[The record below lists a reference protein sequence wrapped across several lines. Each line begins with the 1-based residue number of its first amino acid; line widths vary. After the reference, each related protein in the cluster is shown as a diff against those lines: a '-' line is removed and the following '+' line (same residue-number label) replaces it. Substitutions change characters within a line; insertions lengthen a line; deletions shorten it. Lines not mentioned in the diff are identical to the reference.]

1 MTALSADAPVRA
13 DTLHTL
19 GGPTMGTAWSAR
31 VAGVESA
38 RLPELRAAIE
48 AELDQVVREMS
59 TWDAGSDLSRYNR
72 AAAGEWVELPEAC
85 RFVLAR
91 ALAHAADSDGA
102 FDPTVGPSV
111 NLWGFGPTV
120 ERGDFG
126 RDALPPDVQVDA
138 TRARIDWR
146 RVRLVGDRVLQPGGC
161 YLDFSAIAKGYAT
174 DRALAALAAAG
185 VAGALVEVGGELKAH
200 GRRPDGRPW
209 QVGVRWPGHAD
220 GEGPVVAL
228 DGLAIATSGD
238 DFRYFE
244 SGGRRYSHTLD
255 PRTGK
260 PVAHA
265 LASVTVLHA
274 DAIEADAWATALLV
288 LGPDEGVA
296 RARAHGLAAL
306 FVARDGGG
314 HLAHPTPAFLEA
326 LV

>member
-1 MTALSADAPVRA
+1 MMVLSDQAPVRTGA
-13 DTLHTL
+13 IHTL

-31 VAGVESA
+31 IAGAEAS
-38 RLPELRAAIE
+38 RLPELRTAIE
-48 AELDQVVREMS
+48 TELDRVVREMS

-72 AAAGEWVELPEAC
+72 AVAGEWVALPEAC

-102 FDPTVGPSV
+102 FDPTVGPAV
-111 NLWGFGPTV
+111 NRWGFGP
-120 ERGDFG
+120 ERP
-126 RDALPPDVQVDA
+126 RDTPPPDA
-138 TRARIDWR
+138 HIAAHRARVDWR

-174 DRALAALAAAG
+174 DRVLAALAAAG
-185 VAGALVEVGGELKAH
+185 IRHAMVEVGGELKAH

-255 PRTGK
+255 PRTGM

-288 LGPDEGVA
+288 LGPDAGVE

-306 FVARDGGG
+306 FVARDGTTG

>member
-31 VAGVESA
+31 VVGVESA

-138 TRARIDWR
+138 TRTRIDWR